1 MCFLERGGYWLPIID
16 AEVEGAVSCFA
27 RGVNRKM
34 EVSMHANLRGCVN
47 SSGWYLLC
55 IISVEISE
63 G

>member
-1 MCFLERGGYWLPIID
+1 ME
-16 AEVEGAVSCFA
+16 SCFA

-47 SSGWYLLC
+47 SSGWYWLC